1 MDLSQYILRR
11 LLVMIPVLVFVS
23 IFSFSII
30 HITPGDPVTMMV
42 NPRLGEEAIK
52 ATEARLG
59 LDRSLPMQYLMFLN
73 RIVRGDF
80 GRSLYSREQVSS
92 MILYRLPLTLTL
104 MFLGL
109 GLAYLTA
116 IPIGVLAA
124 VRRGSLTDYLTMVI
138 PMIGVG
144 LPRFWLGLIL
154 MLIFSINL
162 NWFPVAGHGTVSH
175 IVLPSVTLA
184 ATSMAYVA
192 RVMRSSMLEVLQ
204 KDYVRTARSKGL
216 LERVVIF
223 KHALRNAINPV
234 IALFGLDFGWIIG
247 GAVMVEFVFNR
258 PGLGRLMV
266 DSIQMRDYPVFQVL
280 ILFLT
285 ASVILG
291 NLLGDVLLALSNPRI
306 RHK

>member
-1 MDLSQYILRR
+1 
-11 LLVMIPVLVFVS
+11 MIPVLVFVS

>member
-1 MDLSQYILRR
+1 LDLSQYILRR